1 MYNNNIRDNSLTS
14 NVLFYS
20 TLLGEKTL
28 YAVQQTELPSVDA
41 DHQKLNTKMGGINF
55 QADVVE
61 YQPLMITFII
71 DSRLNRWR
79 EIMGVIQKYQTPGTN
94 QCTAVQGTSWIEVRN
109 NNNDYL
115 FRVVLHDSMIRTVGA
130 LRYSSN
136 EDDDILSLDVTF
148 VYDYFTIE
156 DA

>member
-28 YAVQQTELPSVDA
+28 YAVQQTELPSIDI
-41 DHQKLNTKMGGINF
+41 DHPRIANRSGIFNM
-55 QADVVE
+55 QGDVAE
-61 YQPLMITFII
+61 YQPIVISFLV
-71 DSRLNRWR
+71 DSRLERWK
-79 EIMGVIQKYQTPGTN
+79 ELIKVFQTYHTPGSSE
-94 QCTAVQGTSWIEVRN
+94 CTVLRGTSWIEVRN

-115 FRVVLHDSMIRTVGA
+115 FKVVLHESYFKSISS
-130 LRYSSN
+130 LRYASN
-136 EDDDILSLDVTF
+136 EEDDVLSVEVTV

-156 DA
+156 